1 VVPRGLRIDTDCGW
15 PNAAQVVE
23 IEPGRVSGHRL
34 HLCPFID
41 ALLAVGPPL
50 PATGGQRPP
59 VSATPAPPP
68 AFHRR

>member
-1 VVPRGLRIDTDCGW
+1 MVPRGLRIDTDCGW

-50 PATGGQRPP
+50 PAT
-59 VSATPAPPP
+59 
-68 AFHRR
+68 